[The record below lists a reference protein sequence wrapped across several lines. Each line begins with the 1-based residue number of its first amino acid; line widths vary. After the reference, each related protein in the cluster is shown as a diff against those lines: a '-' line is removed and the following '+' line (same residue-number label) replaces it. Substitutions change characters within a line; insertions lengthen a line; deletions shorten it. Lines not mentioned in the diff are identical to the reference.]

1 MTDFKFVKERKGAF
15 DGVEEDIEILGFI
28 NCGGC
33 PGKKAV
39 LRARELAKR
48 GADIIVF
55 VSCIQ
60 RRNPIGYPCS
70 CEKMKELIQKDLPE
84 NIIYINKNFT
94 IYSKFVCCLE
104 MQINHILP
112 ECEGV

>member
-70 CEKMKELIQKDLPE
+70 FAKKMKELIQKDLPE
-84 NIIYINKNFT
+84 NIIYNKTKNFT
-94 IYSKFVCCLE
+94 IYS
-104 MQINHILP
+104 
-112 ECEGV
+112 